1 MRAGDERYDKP
12 CASWHRARRT
22 RMLTAYQFTFLP
34 SWRQKAETLMH
45 WEP

>member
-1 MRAGDERYDKP
+1 MSATTSRAP
-12 CASWHRARRT
+12 SWHRARRT

-34 SWRQKAETLMH
+34 SWGQKAETLMH